1 MQQMSPQELQRHLEQ
16 ADTPPLLLDV
26 REPWE
31 FRHCHIEGSQLIP
44 MGQIPSTLDELD
56 RDREVV
62 VICHHGVRSQQ
73 VAWFLGRAGFQRV
86 INLAGGI
93 DAWAR
98 DLDPEMPTY

>member
-31 FRHCHIEGSQLIP
+31 FRHCHIEGSRLIP
-44 MGQIPSTLDELD
+44 MGRIPSTLDELD